1 MSASADDDGSSVR
14 AQVLGAVRSHL
25 NVRGD
30 EAGRRGRVRARLE
43 QPELGLIPARAKGTP
58 EELCAR
64 MAQMLEQQNA
74 LVRFPGAPDALLPAI
89 HADLLQANLPQHVRT
104 GTAELFESL
113 AWDSAPSRS
122 IGPARPNDFVSLS
135 HALAGAAETGTLFLV
150 SGPENPSTLNFL
162 PEVHMVVLRREDIV
176 GSYEKAWARLRSVY
190 GRGRMPRTVNL
201 ISAPSRTADIEQT
214 LIKGAHGPKQLFV
227 YIID

>member
-1 MSASADDDGSSVR
+1 MSAPAEDDGDTAKARVLNAVR
-14 AQVLGAVRSHL
+14 AHL

-43 QPELGLIPARAKGTP
+43 QPELGLIPASAKGTP

-64 MAQMLEQQNA
+64 FAQMLSVQNA
-74 LVRFPGAPDALLPAI
+74 HVRFPGTEQDLPGAV

-104 GTAELFESL
+104 GTADLFERL
-113 AWDSAPSRS
+113 IWDSAPSRS
-122 IGPARPNDFVSLS
+122 VGPARRDDIVALS

-162 PEVHMVVLRREDIV
+162 PEVHMVAIRREDIV
-176 GSYEKAWARLRSVY
+176 GSYEKAWARLRAVY

-214 LIKGAHGPKQLFV
+214 LIKGAHGPKQLYV